1 MDRTVRML
9 FGFSTHSVLCM
20 AFVLICLGGHASV
33 EASSTSV
40 IAPVV
45 QLGGGTVEGL
55 GTSHVTVHQ
64 ATQQLGIN
72 WNSLGNNPGE
82 VLQFIQP
89 SINSI
94 ALNRVVGGDPS
105 HFLGALIANGS
116 VIVIN
121 PNGVWFGPTAQVN
134 VNGLIASS
142 FNLTYTDFLN
152 GRYAL

>member
-1 MDRTVRML
+1 MDRTVRTI
-9 FGFSTHSVLCM
+9 STFITHRVLGT
-20 AFVLICLGGHASV
+20 AFALICLGSPAAV
-33 EASSTSV
+33 QASSTSA
-40 IAPVV
+40 IDPAV
-45 QLGGGTVEGL
+45 QLGSGTVGGL

-105 HFLGALIANGS
+105 HFLGSLIAN
-116 VIVIN
+116 
-121 PNGVWFGPTAQVN
+121 
-134 VNGLIASS
+134 
-142 FNLTYTDFLN
+142 
-152 GRYAL
+152 